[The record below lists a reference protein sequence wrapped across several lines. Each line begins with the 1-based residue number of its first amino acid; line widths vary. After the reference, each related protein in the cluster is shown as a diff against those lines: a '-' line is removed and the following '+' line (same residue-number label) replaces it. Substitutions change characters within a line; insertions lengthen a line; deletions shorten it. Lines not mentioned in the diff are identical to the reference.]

1 MQEMHRQLRIGL
13 SNAEKGNQLLN
24 GESMKVM
31 YDPKKG
37 KSKKQSAYLS
47 TDFIRKWQKKN
58 IQLGKTISGVSD
70 KNQLS
75 D

>member
-1 MQEMHRQLRIGL
+1 MKAM
-13 SNAEKGNQLLN
+13 SDSKN
-24 GESMKVM
+24 GR
-31 YDPKKG
+31 PKK
-37 KSKKQSAYLS
+37 QTAYLRY
-47 TDFIRKWQKKN
+47 DFIRKSQKKN